1 MFQSGSQI
9 NAGLGRT
16 DYSAYTQGA
25 AQGAAAIGQGMQQ
38 LGQGIGAAI
47 KDFSEQKKLN
57 KQKESAIK
65 ASTKQLEGFGEIA
78 ASLPPKAQKAYME
91 TLQQLNDPSVS
102 VDDKFALSQG
112 ATKTL
117 ADLVGLG
124 YQTQDRQIKQQMLES
139 QAAEQNKQR
148 HIESARNALIL
159 GKKNPVGV
167 YSPEVLDAAEVGRM
181 EFEGK
186 MAAKET
192 PEWKAFLGASPAD
205 RALMKEFKGAGS
217 SNTTVNLPPGQKKYD
232 EIAGEALYKRQDEMH
247 KTGQRLTTEI
257 KKNNEILALIES
269 GKPVTGAVQPLRLW
283 VKKAAD
289 AVFGGDK
296 DALNSAS
303 STEIMEA
310 LMTSMG
316 ISAASQAGVTSSM
329 MNTEKEGERIR
340 NAFGGTALTEPE
352 TIKFMAELRDSI
364 YRAQMNDYNAWAA
377 SDSAR
382 MFERSQMVKV
392 TPFNFPTRKT
402 KGANANKTPIEVFK
416 GEYFSPTSNPIV
428 FIPDENGKLI
438 QQEQ

>member
-1 MFQSGSQI
+1 MQFGSTI
-9 NAGLGRT
+9 NPALGRT

-25 AQGAAAIGQGMQQ
+25 AQGAQAIGQGMQQ

-78 ASLPPKAQKAYME
+78 ASLPPKAQKSYME

-117 ADLVGLG
+117 TDLVGLG

-139 QAAEQNKQR
+139 QVAEQNKQR

-167 YSPEVLDAAEVGRM
+167 YSPEVLDAAQVGKM

-186 MAAKET
+186 MAPKSKSEFQT
-192 PEWKAFLGASPAD
+192 YLDSGPAD
-205 RALMKEFKGAGS
+205 RALMEKYKGAGS

-232 EIAGEALYKRQDEMH
+232 EIAGEALYKRQDEMY

-257 KKNNEILALIES
+257 KKNNEILDLIES
-269 GKPVTGAVQPLRLW
+269 GKPVTGAAQPLRLW
-283 VKKAAD
+283 ANKAAD

-296 DALNSAS
+296 EALKSAS
-303 STEIMEA
+303 STEIIEA

-316 ISAASQAGVTSSM
+316 ISAASQAGVTASM

-340 NAFGGTALTEPE
+340 NAFGGTASMEPE
-352 TIKFMAELRDSI
+352 SIKFMAELRDSI
-364 YRAQMNDYNAWAA
+364 YRAQMNDHNVWAA

-382 MFERSQMVKV
+382 MFEGSQMVKV
-392 TPFNFPTRKT
+392 SPINFPTRKT
-402 KGANANKTPIEVFK
+402 KGANANKTPNEVFK
-416 GEYFSPTSNPIV
+416 GEDSASTSKPVV
-428 FIPDENGKLI
+428 FIRGANGKI
-438 QQEQ
+438 TQQKE